1 MNSANADE
9 RRGELSLACI
19 LALDVQLVRATI
31 TRGSGPICSR
41 VGAPPRM
48 SSMPQPHLVR
58 CVIRDTPARRA
69 RLHDPRVPTA
79 GDLLV
84 TTPTNTDRTPYMCT
98 LVLPCRPSRPEP
110 ALLLPQARQP
120 RHTAPWRVPRV
131 HTHNSHAHTNLY
143 HAKLSSNKHPL
154 SLTWRLSRPTI
165 ALVLQ
170 GRRGAP
176 SPSFRGKKGQC
187 VHTRRT
193 RSIAHCFDS
202 APAGLILRPCCSCH
216 RLPRCVHRRHRLHWC
231 AACRCRQRRAA
242 HPHGACA
249 PCSTPAGA
257 PPTAP

>member
-1 MNSANADE
+1 M
-9 RRGELSLACI
+9 
-19 LALDVQLVRATI
+19 
-31 TRGSGPICSR
+31 
-41 VGAPPRM
+41 APPCALRR
-48 SSMPQPHLVR
+48 SRHARVTRSPVR
-58 CVIRDTPARRA
+58 PARTNGR
-69 RLHDPRVPTA
+69 RSPRHHSNQHGSHPLHVHA
-79 GDLLV
+79 
-84 TTPTNTDRTPYMCT
+84 
-98 LVLPCRPSRPEP
+98 CRP
-110 ALLLPQARQP
+110 
-120 RHTAPWRVPRV
+120 RHAAPWRVPRV

-216 RLPRCVHRRHRLHWC
+216 RLPRCVHRRHRLHCC

>member
-1 MNSANADE
+1 MVLVHPRRRWSWRCAPQQRKSPSSPTSRACPSPALMPIVEPLAASRTPSRAHGCRLSLTHSGTRGVGRKKMNSANADE

-84 TTPTNTDRTPYMCT
+84 TTPTNTDRTPYTCT

-131 HTHNSHAHTNLY
+131 HTHNSHTHT
-143 HAKLSSNKHPL
+143 H
-154 SLTWRLSRPTI
+154 
-165 ALVLQ
+165 
-170 GRRGAP
+170 
-176 SPSFRGKKGQC
+176 
-187 VHTRRT
+187 
-193 RSIAHCFDS
+193 
-202 APAGLILRPCCSCH
+202 
-216 RLPRCVHRRHRLHWC
+216 
-231 AACRCRQRRAA
+231 
-242 HPHGACA
+242 
-249 PCSTPAGA
+249 
-257 PPTAP
+257 